1 MIAANNGPKFHTTSE
16 SVPSMTGSSGSD
28 TMIVNYKGQI
38 MSRVDRPHIS
48 YAAAVINIEEIR
60 TFRTKGMISLLPH
73 VPAELWGELYLEAAK
88 KFTWPKNLYAD
99 VAPPLYPE
107 RKQFYKEMV
116 QQMIDKG
123 ILTAPEG
130 SEIQEKITVYEEPTE
145 DVGEKDKESG

>member
-1 MIAANNGPKFHTTSE
+1 
-16 SVPSMTGSSGSD
+16 MTGSSGSD

-60 TFRTKGMISLLPH
+60 TFRAKGMISLLPH

-88 KFTWPKNLYAD
+88 KFTWPKNMYAEE
-99 VAPPLYPE
+99 APPLYPE
-107 RKQFYKEMV
+107 RKRFYKEMV

-123 ILTAPEG
+123 LLTPPEG
-130 SEIQEKITVYEEPTE
+130 FEIQEKIEQHEEP
-145 DVGEKDKESG
+145 EKELVEK